1 MSAGSVQAPRERPR
15 VVIVGGGFAGL
26 SAARVLKQAP
36 VDVLLLDRTNHHL
49 FQPLLCQVAT
59 SVLAATDITVPI
71 RWALREQRNT
81 RVLMADVREVDVTRR
96 VVRVDDERREIPWDY
111 LVLAAGARHSYFGH
125 DAWEQVAPG
134 LKSVDDALHIR
145 NRFLLA
151 FERAEKT
158 TDDAERRALQT
169 FVIVGGGPTGV
180 ELAGMLPT
188 IATRTMKHEF
198 RTIDPA
204 QTRVILVEG
213 GPRILPTFPEELA
226 TRARHDLEKLGVQV
240 WTRSIVTS
248 VDDRGVNMGDER
260 LEARTV
266 FWAAGNAASPLGRLL
281 GVPVDRAGRVT
292 VLPDLSIPG
301 HPEVFVVGDLAV
313 ATSDGAPVPAVA
325 PAANQQGTQAARNI
339 MRTIAGEPRQPFA
352 YRDKGNLATIGR
364 EYAVADFGRFRLT
377 GRLAWWFWLFV
388 HIMYLAGFRN
398 RVSVLVE
405 WAYAFLSYQRGSRL
419 ITGGRVATA
428 EQRERQASV

>member
-1 MSAGSVQAPRERPR
+1 MSAGYVQAPRERPK

-26 SAARVLKQAP
+26 SAARVLKHAP
-36 VDVLLLDRTNHHL
+36 VGVVLLDRANHHT
-49 FQPLLCQVAT
+49 FQPLLYQVAT

-71 RWALREQRNT
+71 RWALRKQRNA
-81 RVLMADVREVDVTRR
+81 RVLLADVREVDVERR
-96 VVRVDDERREIPWDY
+96 VVRVDDDRREIPWDY

-125 DAWEQVAPG
+125 DEWEQVAPG
-134 LKSVDDALHIR
+134 LKSIDDALHIR

-158 TDDAERRALQT
+158 ADDAERRALQT

-266 FWAAGNAASPLGRLL
+266 FWAAGNAASPLGRQL
-281 GVPVDRAGRVT
+281 GVPVDRAGRVP

-301 HPEVFVVGDLAV
+301 HPEVFVVGDLAAV
-313 ATSDGAPVPAVA
+313 TSDGKPVPGVA

-339 MRTIAGEPRQPFA
+339 MRTIAGEARQPFA

-364 EYAVADFGRFRLT
+364 EYAVADFGRIRVT
-377 GRLAWWFWLFV
+377 GRLAWWLWLFV

-405 WAYAFLSYQRGSRL
+405 WAYAFLTYQRGSRL
-419 ITGGRVATA
+419 ITGVRGAKPT
-428 EQRERQASV
+428 